1 MNGLR
6 QALRSQTF
14 SWGRVIMLALVGC
27 AITGGGAAAGKIVNP
42 VRLLPT
48 QSVVSGTTSVL
59 RLDDIFL
66 EDPGTLRPEALPPSP
81 VSLSDGPGLRE
92 ISLSVP
98 ENLQGVV
105 PVTVVLE
112 RARFVVV
119 LRCERKPKHE
129 FVCKPDSP
137 AKKVFLV
144 GSFNGWNSG
153 AEPMDGPDA
162 EGRFRRT
169 RELEPGRH
177 QYKFVI
183 DGKWVHDTANPN
195 REPDGFQGFNSI
207 LETGDSAGVAGPPPR
222 IVRVSAKP
230 AIPNASPVR
239 EHLFELALDTGG
251 ATPTLDAASIIAT
264 MDNERLAVEDVSARG
279 NRIFLRIPKQPAG
292 RHSIR
297 VNARDTAG
305 RWADECG
312 FTFDSGPA
320 DKLPPNWRDEILY
333 FAFTDR
339 FHNGDP
345 ANDQPVTGVEGLA
358 ARANYM
364 GGDWAGLRQKIEEGY
379 FKRLGVTALWI
390 SPVQKN
396 AEGAWGDALP
406 PHRKF
411 TSYHGYWPIAAREPN
426 QRFGTM
432 DELKALVRTAHKH
445 GLKVLADFVSN
456 HVHQDHHY
464 FKEHPEWFGT
474 MFLDDGTSNIRKFD
488 EHPLTT
494 WFDDFMPD
502 FDYDKNPDALA
513 AVVDDALWWI
523 REAGFDGF
531 RHDAT
536 KHVSHAFWRSLT
548 RAIRREIEIPN
559 NTHFYQVGES
569 IVGREKLMEYVNPG
583 ELDGQ
588 FDFPL
593 FWDMRSA
600 FASESIGFD
609 QLNKT
614 LTGLLRYY
622 GPWALNSAFVG
633 NHDFARFMAFA
644 EGDLTSGDDKIERE
658 LGWERDLKVT
668 KQSSYAKIRNAFT
681 FVLTLPQVPMIYY
694 GDEIGMTG
702 AGDPDNR
709 RPMRFGQ
716 EVTPAEQEVF
726 DHVANLT
733 GARRA
738 HRALREGDLTP
749 LLAETD
755 VYVYLRSTFDE
766 RLVVAF
772 NRSNTEI
779 KKKVRMP
786 DWCPPAKA
794 AKSIVG
800 PSQAAV
806 QGQAMELS
814 LPPASS
820 TILLLT
826 SSK

>member
-1 MNGLR
+1 MGGLAR
-6 QALRSQTF
+6 AVRTRSIIPAVGIALAV
-14 SWGRVIMLALVGC
+14 WGWTR
-27 AITGGGAAAGKIVNP
+27 TGAAAAAPNTVQP

-48 QSVVSGTTSVL
+48 LSVVTGTTTVL
-59 RLDDIFL
+59 RLDDIFIS
-66 EDPGTLRPEALPPSP
+66 DPGAVRSGSLPPSP
-81 VSLSDGPGLRE
+81 IAISDGPGPRE
-92 ISLSVP
+92 ITLAIPDSV
-98 ENLQGVV
+98 EGVV
-105 PVTVVLE
+105 PVTIVLE
-112 RARFVVV
+112 RARFVVL
-119 LRCERKPKHE
+119 LRCQRKPRHE
-129 FVCKPDSP
+129 FVCKPDGP
-137 AKKVFLV
+137 ATKVFLV
-144 GSFNGWNSG
+144 GSFNGWNAG
-153 AEPMDGPDA
+153 AEPMEGPDA
-162 EGRFRRT
+162 DGAFRRI

-183 DGKWVHDTANPN
+183 DGNWVSDAANPN

-207 LETGDSAGVAGPPPR
+207 LETGGGSAVAGPPPR
-222 IVRVSAKP
+222 IVRVTAKP
-230 AIPNASPVR
+230 SIPNASPAR
-239 EHLFELALDTGG
+239 EHLFELAFDTAGS
-251 ATPTLDAASIIAT
+251 TPTLDPGSVIAT
-264 MDNERLAVEDVSARG
+264 MDNARLAVEDVSTRG

-292 RHSIR
+292 RHSVR

-320 DKLPPNWRDEILY
+320 EKLPPNWRDEILY

-339 FHNGDP
+339 FFNGDP
-345 ANDQPVTGVEGLA
+345 SNDKPVTGVEELA
-358 ARANYM
+358 PRANHM

-432 DELKALVRTAHKH
+432 EELKALVQTAHKN

-464 FKEHPEWFGT
+464 FKDHPDWFGT
-474 MFLDDGTSNIRKFD
+474 MLLDDGTSNIRMFD

-513 AVVDDALWWI
+513 AVVADAIWWI

-536 KHVSHAFWRSLT
+536 KHVSHAFWCALT
-548 RAIRREIEIPN
+548 QAIRREIEVPKG
-559 NTHFYQVGES
+559 THFYQVGES

-593 FWDMRSA
+593 FWDMRNT
-600 FASESIGFD
+600 FAEQSIGFD
-609 QLNKT
+609 QLDKT

-622 GPWALNSAFVG
+622 GPFALNSAFVG

-644 EGDLTSGDDKIERE
+644 EGDLTSGDSNI
-658 LGWERDLKVT
+658 ERDLGWQRDLRVT
-668 KQSSYAKIRNAFT
+668 KPSSYAKIRNAFT

-709 RPMRFGQ
+709 RPMRFGK
-716 EVTPAEQEVF
+716 EVTAAEQEVF
-726 DHVANLT
+726 DHVAKLT
-733 GARRA
+733 ATRRA
-738 HRALREGDLTP
+738 HRALRDGDLTT
-749 LLAETD
+749 LRAEKD
-755 VYVYLRSTFDE
+755 IYVYLRSTFDE
-766 RLVVAF
+766 RLIVAF
-772 NRSNTEI
+772 NRATTPANTM
-779 KKKVRMP
+779 VRMP
-786 DWCPPAKA
+786 DWCPPVKSAKPL
-794 AKSIVG
+794 VG
-800 PSQAAV
+800 SASATV
-806 QGQAMELS
+806 SGDTMELT

-820 TILLLT
+820 TILLVST
-826 SSK
+826 AK